1 MYFSCQIFSTLV
13 IYRNVKI
20 LTVSTDAAPVT
31 AMKKANANTVF
42 IIACY
47 LLVFLWRNET
57 LFENELTFI

>member
-1 MYFSCQIFSTLV
+1 MYFSCQIFSNLA

-20 LTVSTDAAPVT
+20 LTLSTDAAAVT

-47 LLVFLWRNET
+47 LLVFLWRNEQ
-57 LFENELTFI
+57 LLENELSYI

>member
-42 IIACY
+42 IIDCY
-47 LLVFLWRNET
+47 LLVFV
-57 LFENELTFI
+57 